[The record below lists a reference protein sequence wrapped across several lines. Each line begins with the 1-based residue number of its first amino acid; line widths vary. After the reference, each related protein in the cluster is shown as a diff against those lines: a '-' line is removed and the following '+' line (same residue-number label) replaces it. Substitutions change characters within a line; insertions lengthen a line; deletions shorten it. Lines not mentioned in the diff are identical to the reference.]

1 MLRLSINQLKNL
13 KKQKRENRFLL
24 FLDNVKIIKDAI
36 AAGLKPIA
44 IIVEKE
50 ELNLWGEICPVYLAD
65 RKTIEQLS
73 DSKTPQGVVC
83 LTEYLQHI
91 VEKPKTNFLVIDGLQ
106 DPGNVGTLI
115 RTATACGF
123 NFVYLIESVSPCNDK
138 LIRSTVGTIFQ
149 NNVISLSRTEFTKK
163 AKEWKLQ
170 LLKADM
176 NGENVFDADFEK
188 LTKNDV
194 VGLVVGNEGQGVSKE
209 VSSLCQHTVRIPM
222 KEGVESLNASI
233 SGAIIMY
240 QIAKNDMK

>member
-36 AAGLKPIA
+36 ASGLKPIA
-44 IIVEKE
+44 IIVERE
-50 ELNLWGEICPVYLAD
+50 ELNEWGEICPTFLAD

-138 LIRSTVGTIFQ
+138 LIRSTVGTIF
-149 NNVISLSRTEFTKK
+149 NTNIISLSREEFVKK
-163 AKEWKLQ
+163 AKEWKLK

-176 NGENVFDADFEK
+176 NGDNIFDLKIDEQIG
-188 LTKNDV
+188 V
-194 VGLVVGNEGQGVSKE
+194 VIGNEGQGVSKE
-209 VSSLCQHTVRIPM
+209 IASICTKVVKIPM

-240 QIAKNDMK
+240 QIAKSDF

>member
-24 FLDNVKIIKDAI
+24 FLDNLKIIKDAI
-36 AAGLKPIA
+36 SGGLKPQLIL
-44 IIVEKE
+44 VEKE
-50 ELNLWGEICPVYLAD
+50 EMNEWGDICPVYLAD

-83 LTEYLQHI
+83 MTEYLPHV
-91 VEKPKTNFLVIDGLQ
+91 VEEPKTNFLVVDSLQ

-123 NFVYLIESVSPCNDK
+123 EFVYLVDSVSPTNDK

-149 NNVISLSRTEFTKK
+149 SKVISMSRADFIEKSK
-163 AKEWKLQ
+163 QWKLN

-176 NGENVFDADFEK
+176 NGISVFDAGFEK
-188 LTKNDV
+188 SIKNGLI
-194 VGLVVGNEGQGVSKE
+194 GLVVGNEGQGVSKE
-209 VSSLCQHTVRIPM
+209 ISALCKTTVRIPM

-240 QIAKNDMK
+240 QIAKKDF

>member
-36 AAGLKPIA
+36 ASGLKPIA

-50 ELNLWGEICPVYLAD
+50 ELNLWGEICPVYIAD

-123 NFVYLIESVSPCNDK
+123 NYVYLIDSVSPTNDK
-138 LIRSTVGTIFQ
+138 LIRSTVGTIF
-149 NNVISLSRTEFTKK
+149 NSNVISLSREDFVKK
-163 AKEWKLQ
+163 AKEWKLS

-176 NGENVFDADFEK
+176 NGDNVFDLKIAGQ
-188 LTKNDV
+188 
-194 VGLVVGNEGQGVSKE
+194 VGVVVGNEGQGVSKE
-209 VSSLCQHTVRIPM
+209 ISELCKTTVRIPM

-233 SGAIIMY
+233 SGSIIMY
-240 QIAKNDMK
+240 QITKSDF